1 MQHTIYMQHTMQ
13 PTIICNTPLYAT
25 HHATHH
31 IYAARHAAR
40 PSFRY
45 DIWFDYIRLEEE
57 HGDLDRTRDVST
69 LLYPRAPSHMAMS
82 YWAVPHLSPSPTA
95 LRATHEHSGA
105 PPLGVL
111 GRDCAVPDSSESRH
125 ACSPSACS
133 QVYERAIANV
143 PPSMEKRAWK
153 RCVVRAL
160 THRRAYARTCVCTH
174 ARTHAHT
181 CMRAVGRCRRVP
193 VGR

>member
-13 PTIICNTPLYAT
+13 HTIICNTPLYAT

-69 LLYPRAPSHMAMS
+69 LLYPTAPSHMAMS
-82 YWAVPHLSPSPTA
+82 Y
-95 LRATHEHSGA
+95 
-105 PPLGVL
+105 
-111 GRDCAVPDSSESRH
+111 
-125 ACSPSACS
+125 
-133 QVYERAIANV
+133 
-143 PPSMEKRAWK
+143 
-153 RCVVRAL
+153 
-160 THRRAYARTCVCTH
+160 
-174 ARTHAHT
+174 
-181 CMRAVGRCRRVP
+181 
-193 VGR
+193 